1 MTKRMTRS
9 TTRIALTMLAG
20 LLTAAVGP
28 VNAATHTLTLRQA
41 VELAL
46 KQNPDLVLARLEAG
60 KAARQ
65 VDVARD
71 PFIPKVFV
79 GSGLAATYGFPM
91 TVDQQAPTVID
102 VTGVAAI
109 FDRPRRYRLAEAREE
124 ARSAALSAEEKQ
136 QEAVLRTVELFLEV
150 ERAARVAETMR
161 AQAEGLE
168 RVAEALRLR
177 AEAGRALP
185 VEVQRAELD
194 VARARRRLEAA
205 EADRRYAEARLASV
219 LGYPAGDRVQAAGD
233 EQAPKTPLPL
243 SEEEAA
249 AAALDA
255 DVELR
260 RLQASLRAKGFA
272 VKAEKSERLP
282 RMSLVAKYGL
292 FARFNNFE
300 EFFRRFQR
308 HNAQIGVS
316 FQVPLFMG
324 PAYKATISQA
334 QLEVRKLETRLAAA
348 RSRIDVEARRR
359 FQEVRRAQGDL
370 ELARMEL
377 DLARQELD
385 IALAKMDEG
394 RASIREVEAARFVE
408 NQMWIAFYEARYA
421 LQLARYRLL
430 SRTGKLLAALR

>member
-1 MTKRMTRS
+1 MGKLMTRNAK
-9 TTRIALTMLAG
+9 RITLLALAG
-20 LLTAAVGP
+20 LSLTTPLPGE
-28 VNAATHTLTLRQA
+28 THTMTLRQA
-41 VELAL
+41 VERAL
-46 KQNPDLVLARLEAG
+46 RQNPDLVIARLEAD
-60 KAARQ
+60 KAARE

-71 PFIPKVFV
+71 PFIPKVYV

-91 TVDQQAPTVID
+91 TVDQQAPSVID
-102 VTGVAAI
+102 VTGIASI
-109 FDRPRRYRLAEAREE
+109 INRPQRHRLAAVREE
-124 ARSAALSAEEKQ
+124 AKSAALGAEEKRD
-136 QEAVLRTVELFLEV
+136 AAALRTVELFLEAR
-150 ERAARVAETMR
+150 RAARVAESMR

-168 RVAEALRLR
+168 RVVEALRLR

-185 VEVQRAELD
+185 VEVKRAELD
-194 VARARRRLEAA
+194 VARARRRFEAA
-205 EADRRYAEARLASV
+205 EADRAYAEARLASV
-219 LGYPAGDRVQAAGD
+219 LGFPPGDRVQAAAED
-233 EQAPKTPLPL
+233 AALQAPLPL

-249 AAALDA
+249 AAALEA
-255 DVELR
+255 DVGLR
-260 RLQASLRAKGFA
+260 RLAASLRAKGFT

-316 FQVPLFMG
+316 FQVPVFRG
-324 PAYKATISQA
+324 PAYKATISRA
-334 QLEVRKLETRLAAA
+334 QLEIRKLETELAAA

-359 FQEVRRAQGDL
+359 FQEVKQAQSAL

-377 DLARQELD
+377 DLAREELD

-408 NQMWIAFYEARYA
+408 NQKWIAFYDARHA
-421 LQLARYRLL
+421 LELARYRLL
-430 SRTGKLLAALR
+430 SRTGRLLAALR